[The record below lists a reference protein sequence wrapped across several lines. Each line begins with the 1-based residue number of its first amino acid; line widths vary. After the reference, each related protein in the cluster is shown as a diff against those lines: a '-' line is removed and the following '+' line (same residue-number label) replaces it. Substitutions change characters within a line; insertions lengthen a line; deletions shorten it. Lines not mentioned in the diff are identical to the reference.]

1 MNVENQDQQIKEVEN
16 IITLI
21 SLKRKH
27 GDSSME
33 VYIKYPGTLSHLQS
47 IGYDVNEIERDCL
60 TKIIVTW

>member
-1 MNVENQDQQIKEVEN
+1 MKQNELEIKEIEHV
-16 IITLI
+16 IYLI
-21 SLKRKH
+21 ALKRRH

-33 VYIKYPGTLSHLQS
+33 VYIKYPSTLNHLQT

>member
-16 IITLI
+16 VVTLI

-33 VYIKYPGTLSHLQS
+33 ILIKYPNTITHLQS
-47 IGYDVNEIERDCL
+47 IGYDISEIERGYV
-60 TKIIVTW
+60 TKIIIGW